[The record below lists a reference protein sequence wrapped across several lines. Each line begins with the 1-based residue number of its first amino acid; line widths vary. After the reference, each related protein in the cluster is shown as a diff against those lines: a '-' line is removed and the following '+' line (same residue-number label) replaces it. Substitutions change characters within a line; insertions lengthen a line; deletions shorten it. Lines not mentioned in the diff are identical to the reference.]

1 MYTWFT
7 TVFECLCGIL
17 MGKWKR
23 SCWAFALDTCSPSW
37 GLLAGVLGW
46 RLNLCWLCNLCMRGP
61 WGLETLGWSSA
72 EADLLAWLPPWDHRL
87 IQSRA
92 TSHLFLN
99 SWQLTWFMA
108 CDRCS
113 ENDCRLIDWMRQL
126 PPPPLSK
133 AVISHTKMRSRNGR
147 GCRELF
153 RPIDWMRQLPHH
165 HHWAR
170 QWPST
175 PRWGLGTGVIIHT
188 KMRRRN
194 RCDHPHQDEA

>member
-126 PPPPLSK
+126 P
-133 AVISHTKMRSRNGR
+133 
-147 GCRELF
+147 
-153 RPIDWMRQLPHH
+153 HH

-175 PRWGLGTGVIIHT
+175 PRWGLGTG
-188 KMRRRN
+188 
-194 RCDHPHQDEA
+194 EAAGTYCIYHRHRTHHLCVYRVPMSECRVLTLGW